1 MKSKKFRERFPL
13 LDIILTCTTILLVL
27 GYSYLLF
34 IFQNN
39 STSATSKKDFGN
51 TMPSTIDEIES
62 NFSGIKIVTEISN
75 DLSAPFAIQYP
86 QSKHI
91 QFNDEVK
98 KYIKT
103 IKYNYLTDIAT
114 YKKSQKEFTSELN
127 ISFETFE
134 HNGIYS
140 FVMVKNEYVGDN
152 EGQINIQT
160 FRLNPETGER
170 ITIENVFDF
179 RLQHLKELSKHIE
192 ERLYED
198 ETLINHLLPEQVA
211 IHTEPVW
218 ENFQNFALAEDEI
231 IFYFEYNKIANR
243 DAGVPIVSIPYQT
256 INSLLTESLQASF
269 VNEMTEKPDTSQP
282 VNGEHDAIEKEEIP
296 TDKENVENK
305 DVPKQKRVALTFDDG
320 PDPKVTT
327 RILDTLEKYDAKA
340 TFFMLGSRVE
350 YYPEIAKSVYE
361 AGHELGNHSWTHPD
375 LTKAKND
382 KIQKEIDRT
391 STIIE
396 EVTGQKPEIFRPPY
410 GAFND
415 NVLNLTDLSMILW
428 DVDTLD
434 WKHRNASQLLSYV
447 KQNTIDGSIILMHDI
462 HTSTADGLDAVLAY
476 LAENDYQFVTISELS
491 E

>member
-1 MKSKKFRERFPL
+1 MKKPKFTERFPL
-13 LDIILTCTTILLVL
+13 LDIMLTCMTIVLVL
-27 GYSYLLF
+27 CFGYFLF
-34 IFQNN
+34 VFLNS
-39 STSATSKKDFGN
+39 STSATSSLSVTD
-51 TMPSTIDEIES
+51 TIPSTIDEIES
-62 NFSGIKIVTEISN
+62 SFSGIKIVTEISN
-75 DLSAPFAIQYP
+75 DLNAPFAIQYP

-103 IKYNYLTDIAT
+103 LKYNYLTDIAA
-114 YKKSQKEFTSELN
+114 YKQNHQTFPSELN

-140 FVMVKNEYVGDN
+140 FVIVKNEYIGDN
-152 EGQINIQT
+152 EGEISIHT
-160 FRLNPETGER
+160 FRLNPDTGDR
-170 ITIENVFDF
+170 ITIEHVFDYH
-179 RLQHLKELSKHIE
+179 LQHLLEISQLTE
-192 ERLYED
+192 ERLYQD
-198 ETLINHLLPEQVA
+198 EALINHLLPEQVA
-211 IHTEPVW
+211 IHTQPIW
-218 ENFQNFALAEDEI
+218 ENFQNFALAENEI
-231 IFYFEYNKIANR
+231 IFYFEYNKLANSE
-243 DAGVPIVSIPYQT
+243 AGIPIVAIPYQT
-256 INSLLTESLQASF
+256 INPLLTEFLQALI
-269 VNEMTEKPDTSQP
+269 VEEKTEKPNTAQSAINQQEATKNKEIRNNN
-282 VNGEHDAIEKEEIP
+282 VEHEEI
-296 TDKENVENK
+296 
-305 DVPKQKRVALTFDDG
+305 PKQKRVALTFDDG

-327 RILDTLEKYDAKA
+327 RILETLERYDAKA

-350 YYPEIAKSVYE
+350 YYPEIAKSVHE

-375 LTKAKND
+375 LTKANND
-382 KIQKEIDRT
+382 KIASEIDRT
-391 STIIE
+391 TTIIE

-447 KQNTIDGSIILMHDI
+447 KQNTRDGSIILMHDI

-476 LAENDYQFVTISELS
+476 LAENDFQFVTISELS